1 MKVRVTL
8 GLRLGYGE
16 AGIQTGIPNLLS
28 QLMAMIGSQNINVF
42 LENTVHGS

>member
-1 MKVRVTL
+1 MKVRVRL

-16 AGIQTGIPNLLS
+16 TGVQTGIPNFLS
-28 QLMAMIGSQNINVF
+28 QHMAMIRSQNINVF